1 MVRRTIKFV
10 AKYGFESTNDSDED
24 LPSRA
29 KRTKIHNQT
38 SYNSNQSI
46 SVSNQTTSTLNQSP
60 STSSKMSSNN
70 TNNSQTYY
78 SSSSYSSYSSTSDGQ
93 TTSYRE
99 ATRTD
104 PSGTSVA
111 RESREP
117 GQAPVQ
123 ERYHVPS
130 SGSGAIEGG
139 AGGAQGRI
147 EDVTE
152 EEKDAGK
159 RYEEAMEDE
168 YAKREGGA

>member
-1 MVRRTIKFV
+1 
-10 AKYGFESTNDSDED
+10 
-24 LPSRA
+24 
-29 KRTKIHNQT
+29 
-38 SYNSNQSI
+38 
-46 SVSNQTTSTLNQSP
+46 
-60 STSSKMSSNN
+60 MSSNN
-70 TNNSQTYY
+70 TSQTYY

-123 ERYHVPS
+123 ERYHVPT
-130 SGSGAIEGG
+130 SGSGTIEGG
-139 AGGAQGRI
+139 ATGNTRGRI
-147 EDVTE
+147 EDVTDE
-152 EEKDAGK
+152 T
-159 RYEEAMEDE
+159 EADKQYRERMEDE